1 MDEVHSKFFYGMELT
16 LRIIRTA
23 WQGFRRNGWLS
34 LVATF
39 MMMQA
44 LLLISLFVSINV
56 GVNRTIQAINSRID
70 VAVFFKEYVPESDI
84 MVFKDKIN
92 NIEGIKEIT
101 YISQAEA
108 LKNYTAYNSDSQEL
122 LDVIGNDASFLPA
135 SLEIKVTNPYLLETV
150 VSQIEGRDESKMILE
165 TGLKKN
171 QEIVDK
177 LRQLNRLVGVADVS
191 LSLIFIIIALLIIFN
206 TIRMTIFTRKEEIEI
221 MKLVGATDWYIRWPF
236 IIEGMLYGVMG
247 AAAAFILMVGGW
259 LFINSGF
266 GSRYFSLGALG
277 GQTLITPLF
286 ALQILLLQLLF
297 GVVVGAISSYLST
310 RKHLH

>member
-1 MDEVHSKFFYGMELT
+1 MELF
-16 LRIIRTA
+16 LRIIKTA
-23 WQGFRRNGWLS
+23 WQGFKRNGWLS

-56 GVNRTIQAINSRID
+56 GVNHTIKAINSRID

-84 MVFKDKIN
+84 MVFKDKIKD
-92 NIEGIKEIT
+92 IDGLKGIT
-101 YISQAEA
+101 YVSQVEA

-122 LDVIGNDASFLPA
+122 LDVIGDDASFLPA
-135 SLEIKVTNPYLLETV
+135 SLEIKVDNPYMLEGV
-150 VSQIEGRDESKMILE
+150 VTQIQERDETKMILE

-171 QEIVDK
+171 QEIIDK
-177 LRQLNRLVGVADVS
+177 LRQVNRMVGIADVT

-236 IIEGMLYGVMG
+236 IIEGMLYGIIG
-247 AAAAFILMVGGW
+247 AVAAFLLMLAGG

-266 GSRYFSLGALG
+266 GSQYLALDALG
-277 GQTLITPLF
+277 GQTAIGPVF
-286 ALQILLLQLLF
+286 ALQIFLLQLLF
-297 GVVVGAISSYLST
+297 GIVVGAVSSYLST
-310 RKHLH
+310 KKHLH